1 MSANVSA
8 QQTLLSIL
16 EKFQCISISCLCHRS
31 KPDKATTHC
40 PAHSDQHPS
49 LTVNLT
55 DGKLL
60 VHCQAGCD
68 QNAVIKELKS
78 RNLWPGR
85 TDRIPQ
91 RKPDHTLPTLE
102 ALANDKGLPREFLVD
117 LGLYDLP
124 RGGVPSLTVTRMEL
138 MSPSRKERP
147 CGPRKGRIG
156 RREPNLFLM
165 ASNGC
170 MRVSQAGS

>member
-1 MSANVSA
+1 MDGDVKHTQVLKNIF
-8 QQTLLSIL
+8 Q
-16 EKFQCISISCLCHRS
+16 EFQCISISCLCHRS

-78 RNLWPGR
+78 RGLWPGR
-85 TDRIPQ
+85 TDPIPQ
-91 RKPDHTLPTLE
+91 RKPEHPLLTLE
-102 ALANDKGLPREFLVD
+102 ALAHEKSIPHDFLTD

-124 RGGVPSLTVTRMEL
+124 RGGVAPSHIATL
-138 MSPSRKERP
+138 MGQRP
-147 CGPRKGRIG
+147 W
-156 RREPNLFLM
+156 
-165 ASNGC
+165 
-170 MRVSQAGS
+170 